1 MSDISDLGHEVIED
15 DAVLEETDRRGELP
29 ELIEELIGIVERA
42 KSMPLSSS
50 AIISRDEVLGLLIA
64 ARDALPVELLNARRM
79 LQDHEE
85 LRQRAEREADEL
97 LDEARSQ
104 AQYMVQRTEVVRQAR
119 HHAERLVEEAE
130 ADARRVRH
138 EADDYVD
145 RRLAAFEIVLDRT
158 MRTVRA
164 GRERLAVVPD
174 LQTDNESDGVTSAAE
189 DAFFDQDLT

>member
-1 MSDISDLGHEVIED
+1 VPEDLVED
-15 DAVLEETDRRGELP
+15 GGTSQHGTGQPELP
-29 ELIEELIGIVERA
+29 ELLEDLISMVERA

-50 AIISRDEVLGLLIA
+50 AIISRDEVLGLLVS
-64 ARDALPVELLNARRM
+64 ARDALPAELLNARRV

-85 LRQRAEREADEL
+85 LLVRAEREAAEL

-119 HHAERLVEEAE
+119 HQAERIVEEAD

-145 RRLAAFEIVLDRT
+145 RKLASFEIVLDRT

-164 GRERLAVVPD
+164 GRERLAVLPGP
-174 LQTDNESDGVTSAAE
+174 LAESELNGTVAGGAE
-189 DAFFDQDLT
+189 DAFFDQDLS

>member
-1 MSDISDLGHEVIED
+1 VTDMSDLGHD
-15 DAVLEETDRRGELP
+15 VLEDVEPNEEAERRDELP
-29 ELIEELIGIVERA
+29 ELLEELIALVERA

-50 AIISRDEVLGLLIA
+50 AIISRDEVLGLLVA
-64 ARDALPVELLNARRM
+64 ARDALPVELVTARRM

-85 LRQRAEREADEL
+85 LRLRAEREADEL

-119 HHAERLVEEAE
+119 HQAERIVEEAE

-145 RRLAAFEIVLDRT
+145 RKLASFEIVLDRT
-158 MRTVRA
+158 IRTVRA

-174 LQTDNESDGVTSAAE
+174 PLSEGQIEGATSATE